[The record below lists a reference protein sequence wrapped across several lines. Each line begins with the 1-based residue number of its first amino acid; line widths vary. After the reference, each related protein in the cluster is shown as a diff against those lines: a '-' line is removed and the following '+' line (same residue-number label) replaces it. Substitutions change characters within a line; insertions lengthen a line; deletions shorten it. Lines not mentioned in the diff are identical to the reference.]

1 MSSPVEPDV
10 SRLRETAQ
18 PPDDANRDGEVA
30 LHLSDLEL
38 VRLVMQRQ
46 PPALERFVNR
56 MQCVPRFVAA
66 RNAQMGRPLGNES
79 IEDLVQDVL
88 AVVWR
93 KLPAFQGEA
102 GLETWV
108 YQFCEFELRNAIRR
122 AVPKRA
128 RSLEDLE
135 DKDEVGSQEPANSA
149 AGDDLESVYVA
160 MQRLSAAEAR
170 IMRLKHFEALTFEAI
185 ALRLSMSQSTIKTR
199 YYRALDKL
207 RRHLRLRAEEK
218 A

>member
-1 MSSPVEPDV
+1 
-10 SRLRETAQ
+10 
-18 PPDDANRDGEVA
+18 
-30 LHLSDLEL
+30 
-38 VRLVMQRQ
+38 MQRQ

-93 KLPAFQGEA
+93 KLPGFQGEA

-122 AVPKRA
+122 AVPRRV
-128 RSLEDLE
+128 RSLEDM
-135 DKDEVGSQEPANSA
+135 DEVGSQEPANSA
-149 AGDDLESVYVA
+149 ASDDLESVYVA

-185 ALRLSMSQSTIKTR
+185 ALRLSMSQNTSKTR
-199 YYRALDKL
+199 YYRALEKL